1 MKKIKLFPLILAFC
15 LLFAV
20 AAPSASALEGPSLNA
35 KAALVVDL
43 DSGKI
48 IYELNRD
55 AERAPASLTK
65 VMTALLALEA
75 IDSGECSL
83 DDMITAQEDCREGLG
98 EDSSSSGILPGVTL
112 SLKDL
117 LYCLLLQSA
126 NEAGNI
132 IGSYLSGS
140 VSAFVGEM
148 NARAVDLG
156 CTHTNF
162 INTNGLPADGHYS
175 CAYDLYLITRE
186 AMKHPLFMEICNTTS
201 YQAACP
207 DVNNGYPIPNSNA
220 LINASSIYGS
230 NYLYENASGVKTGYT
245 RAAGYCLISTAQ
257 RGNLNLLT
265 IVMGCDGPLNSDDQ
279 EYRNFIDSRTLY
291 DWSFDN
297 FAYRTI
303 VSATE
308 PITSVEV
315 ALAADGG
322 TTILRPA
329 QDLTVLM
336 PNEVS
341 SESIVRSTTIY
352 EDQLV
357 APIAAGTVLGEMRL
371 SVDGVIYG
379 TVKLVNNSD
388 IQLSRSEYIKM
399 RVNEILSNGWVIT
412 VIAVLAV
419 ILLLYLVL
427 VLRYRRLR
435 QKHLRE
441 VRRAERE
448 REREREQAAARRTPR
463 IVREPEPQDAPDDLD
478 FDDIMGDDFDSFFK

>member
-75 IDSGECSL
+75 LDSGKCTL
-83 DDMITAQEDCREGLG
+83 DDMVTAQEDCRQGLG

-140 VSAFVGEM
+140 VSAFVTEM
-148 NARAVDLG
+148 NTRAAALG

-162 INTNGLPADGHYS
+162 VNTNGLPADGHYS
-175 CAYDLYLITRE
+175 SAYDLYLITRE
-186 AMKHPLFMEICNTTS
+186 AMKHPLFMDICNTTS

-220 LINASSIYGS
+220 LINAASIYGS

-265 IVMGCDGPLNSDDQ
+265 IVMGCDGALNSDSED
-279 EYRNFIDSRTLY
+279 YWNFVDSRTLY

-315 ALAADGG
+315 SLAADGG
-322 TTILRPA
+322 TTVLRPA

-412 VIAVLAV
+412 VIAVLAA

-448 REREREQAAARRTPR
+448 REREREQAAARRSPR
-463 IVREPEPQDAPDDLD
+463 IVREPEDAPDDLD
-478 FDDIMGDDFDSFFK
+478 FDDIISDDFDSFFK